1 MLYFKKRVVL
11 KRVFFITLIGF
22 YLSGCSSKSINPTL
36 SMTPPKYVEQM
47 PSKEEDNINNNPG
60 SLFKNSDNLFS
71 DTKAKKVN
79 DIVTVVITENISQIS
94 QASKKLSESNQ
105 NNGGLFDASISGGVS
120 IGGKNYG
127 LKKTGISLNLPSM
140 NSNRTFTGSGTQ
152 NTKQQFTTTISAR
165 IVKILKNGNYYIY
178 GTKEMLLNGEKQ
190 IVQIS
195 GVIRPEDISAD
206 NSIDSKYI
214 ADEKISY
221 KSQGDINEYT
231 KPNWF
236 IKFWNKII
244 PW

>member
-1 MLYFKKRVVL
+1 MKRIIFFSLLGLYF
-11 KRVFFITLIGF
+11 
-22 YLSGCSSKSINPTL
+22 SGCSSHYVNPTL
-36 SMTPPKYVEQM
+36 SMTPPKYVEEM

-79 DIVTVVITENISQIS
+79 DIVTIVITENISQLS
-94 QASKKLSESNQ
+94 QASKKLSESNK
-105 NNGGLFDASISGGVS
+105 NNGGLFDASVSGGVNV
-120 IGGKNYG
+120 GGKKYG
-127 LKKTGISLNLPSM
+127 ISKTGISLNLPSM
-140 NSNRTFTGSGTQ
+140 NSDRSFNGSGTQ
-152 NTKQQFTTTISAR
+152 NTKQQFNTTISAR

-214 ADEKISY
+214 ADEKIAY
-221 KSQGDINEYT
+221 KSQGDIHDYT
-231 KPNWF
+231 EQNWF
-236 IKFWNKII
+236 SKIWNKIV